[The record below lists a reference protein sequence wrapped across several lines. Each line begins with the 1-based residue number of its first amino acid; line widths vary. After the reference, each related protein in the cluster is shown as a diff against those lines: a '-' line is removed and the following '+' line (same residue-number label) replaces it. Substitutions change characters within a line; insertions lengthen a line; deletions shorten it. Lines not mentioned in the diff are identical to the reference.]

1 ETLRGL
7 LLGTHIGNNWWI
19 ALTWCLAL
27 SILGHHWSKTQFD
40 RDPK

>member
-1 ETLRGL
+1 Q
-7 LLGTHIGNNWWI
+7 IGNNWWI

-27 SILGHHWSKTQFD
+27 STLGHRWSKTQFD